1 MGVTYDPNYA
11 YTGVNPLTSGQCQPS
26 TTTTTS
32 TSTSTQ
38 VTNSTPH
45 TAVEPG
51 ACAAPAGPGGV
62 DQPGS
67 GRNGQQ
73 VTPGEVCTN
82 DIASQKYNITTD
94 DAMRSFLSTNTLQS
108 FDALLDE
115 PKGAMMTTSLC
126 QESPTEADV
135 VYPLC
140 SIEYGLGF
148 KRMVSDPGKC
158 ITAACPDGFIA
169 NGQTCDKTPVL
180 KDHRRDKKGYCE
192 ERWYD
197 WFTIPN
203 YHLGNSYSNISQ
215 NSNVKCMNPC
225 SPGLVP
231 EYHLDPVDYES
242 WGDGKNKLESCV
254 NKDEYFYGKY
264 ADSDDFCP
272 LAMIH
277 KITHSTDVVSSNL
290 TVRYNSISSHTNKT
304 LDPVFSALQDTARI
318 TQDSSAISALAQQS
332 NLPAFVQMPDDRT
345 QRACNGLNT
354 SDRVGYAYTVCS
366 NVKFN
371 LAHSSLSNIS
381 GSNLILLK
389 QACNAVFANDG
400 CTALDI
406 INQGHESMGT
416 PIQFTDV
423 DIMNTPIQENRSNNP
438 YDPSYNLA
446 PADVPQFKTIL
457 PNGIKIAIVLILAPF
472 VIFLLYILWK
482 QFRKLMRWI
491 DKATWVYGVR
501 EMCSSVFYTIYDSAL
516 FGRAVFKPVE
526 PPFSVFKDA
535 ALAKYTVEDLK
546 DQIEGLT
553 RQIMF
558 LNVASGERT

>member
-1 MGVTYDPNYA
+1 MD
-11 YTGVNPLTSGQCQPS
+11 
-26 TTTTTS
+26 
-32 TSTSTQ
+32 
-38 VTNSTPH
+38 
-45 TAVEPG
+45 
-51 ACAAPAGPGGV
+51 
-62 DQPGS
+62 
-67 GRNGQQ
+67 GQQ
-73 VTPGEVCTN
+73 ITPGEVCTN
-82 DIASQKYNITTD
+82 DIASNKYNITTD
-94 DAMRSFLSTNTLQS
+94 VNLRNFLSTDTLQS
-108 FDALLDE
+108 FNALIDE
-115 PKGAMMTTSLC
+115 PKGAMMTTALC

-140 SIEYGLGF
+140 SIEMGLGF
-148 KRMVSDPGKC
+148 KRMISDPGKC
-158 ITAACPDGFIA
+158 ITAACPDGFVA
-169 NGQTCDKTPVL
+169 NGTTCDKTPLL
-180 KDHRRDKKGYCE
+180 KDHRRDKNGYCE

-203 YHLGNSYSNISQ
+203 YHLGNSYSNISP
-215 NSNVKCMNPC
+215 NSNVLCMNPC

-277 KITHSTDVVSSNL
+277 KITQSPDVARSNL
-290 TVRYNSISSHTNKT
+290 TVRYNSISSLTNKPM
-304 LDPVFSALQDTARI
+304 DPVFSALQNDARI
-318 TQDSSAISALAQQS
+318 TQDSLAISALAQQS

-366 NVKFN
+366 NLKFN
-371 LAHSSLSNIS
+371 LAHSSFS

-389 QACNAVFANDG
+389 QACNGVFANDG

-406 INQGHESMGT
+406 IQQNQGSMAN

-423 DIMNTPIQENRSNNP
+423 DIANTPIKENRSNNP

-457 PNGIKIAIVLILAPF
+457 PNGVKFAIVLILAPF
-472 VIFLLYILWK
+472 VIFLMYILWK
-482 QFRKLMRWI
+482 QFRKVLRWI
-491 DKATWVYGVR
+491 GKATWKYGVR
-501 EMCSSVFYTIYDSAL
+501 QTLYNGFYTIYDSAL

-526 PPFSVFKDA
+526 APFDVYKDA
-535 ALAKYTVEDLK
+535 ALAKYTVEDLRDK
-546 DQIEGLT
+546 IEGLT
-553 RQIMF
+553 RKIMF
-558 LNVASGERT
+558 LNVASGEQRT